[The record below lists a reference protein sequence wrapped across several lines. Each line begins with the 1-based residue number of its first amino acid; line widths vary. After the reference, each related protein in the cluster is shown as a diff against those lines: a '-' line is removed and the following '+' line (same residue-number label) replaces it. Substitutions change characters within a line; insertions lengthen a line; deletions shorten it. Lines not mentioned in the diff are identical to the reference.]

1 MEKFKN
7 NSANSYEA
15 ILQETSKSKTKVS
28 GFNKTYPAFIALIIF
43 IALAFYVRITVKEN
57 YEKESKQN
65 FTKAV
70 GSVMM
75 RIENKYNSNLQ
86 VLTSIQGLYDQY
98 VEVVR
103 DYFKLYS
110 SVPTS
115 TNASIKSL
123 LYVPRISRT
132 YVNEHIFNMQR
143 QALWDYKIYPNTG
156 KDIIYPVEFVEP
168 LEKNIRFAG
177 YDFYSYETGKAA
189 IEKAKDNNIITS
201 TPVDKTLS
209 MENGGGLYIIAPVYK
224 QDSPRGNEKE
234 REQNYAGVVI
244 QEIDVATFFND
255 ALVGNFPSDTMVV
268 FEIIDNQSATKQI
281 YKSKN
286 FDQYTKEDL
295 NSLSG
300 TEILKVADRDIEI
313 RFAAVPTAD
322 GWLKRNLH
330 NVLFVVTLLLA
341 VLVYLFIFSITTSRA
356 RAIDLAERMTRSQ
369 RRILEASKDIIA
381 VVDMNGNWKSI
392 NPAVEKIFNTSVESL
407 IGNNITELFSV
418 EGDVSKYHSMISSA
432 QSEETVRADYEMH
445 SIDGEL
451 RWMSWSFTVSQN
463 DGLVYAIGRDVTLE
477 KLAEQEAIL
486 KGKQMQLAE
495 QYTREA
501 SEFKSNFMTKL
512 SHQMRNSLT
521 GINGYLQL
529 IAMDI
534 YENEQEMKQ
543 FIQMAEDSSMELM
556 TFVSDMVDVADG
568 ADDNNSDISTINA
581 KAAISEAANK
591 LNAENDESRV
601 TIEYL
606 DENQSD
612 DAKLVVNKKLLAY
625 ALEGIINAFSKG
637 KTKSHFQVA
646 ISENPFEGATE
657 IQIMTDSNPLV
668 ANMIQQ
674 YKKCSTNII
683 SNLHKDK
690 EDILLSIAI
699 VSSNVKMMNGNMSVE
714 TFGEEEGNLIQM
726 SLPTF
731 KKKIH

>member
-28 GFNKTYPAFIALIIF
+28 GLNKTYPAFIALIIF
-43 IALAFYVRITVKEN
+43 IALAFYVRYTVKEN
-57 YEKESKQN
+57 YEKESQQS

-123 LYVPRISRT
+123 LYVPRISRS
-132 YVNEHIFNMQR
+132 YASEHVFNMQR

-168 LEKNIRFAG
+168 LDKNIRFAG
-177 YDFYSYETGKAA
+177 YDFYSYEAGKVA

-224 QDSPRGNEKE
+224 QDSPRGNKQE

-286 FDQYTKEDL
+286 FDQYAKEDL

-313 RFAAVPTAD
+313 KFTAVPTAA

-330 NVLFVVTLLLA
+330 NVLFVVTLILA
-341 VLVYLFIFSITTSRA
+341 VLIFLFIFSITTSRA

-392 NPAVEKIFNTSVESL
+392 NPAVEKIFNTTVESL
-407 IGNNITELFSV
+407 IGKNISELFSDKTEV
-418 EGDVSKYHSMISSA
+418 AKFNSLIAEAK
-432 QSEETVRADYEMH
+432 SEETVRVDYEMH
-445 SIDGEL
+445 TADGETKWL
-451 RWMSWSFTVSQN
+451 SWSFTVSQN

-529 IAMDI
+529 ISMDI
-534 YENEQEMKQ
+534 YENEEEMKQ

-568 ADDNNSDISTINA
+568 TDENNSDISTINA

-591 LNAENDESRV
+591 FNAENDESRV

-612 DAKLVVNKKLLAY
+612 DAKLVVNKKLLAH

-646 ISENPFEGATE
+646 ISENPYEGATE
-657 IQIMTDSNPLV
+657 LQIMTDANPLV

-674 YKKCSTNII
+674 YKNCSTNMI
-683 SNLHKDK
+683 SNLHRDK

-731 KKKIH
+731 KKNV